1 MMFSGTLA
9 GAKIASYECDKFA
22 DERLVRV
29 VALAHQLQVEDSTN
43 NESSDLMIDL
53 TTAYYLQY
61 NEEILP
67 LDVSSCLQTYKAE
80 VDR

>member
-1 MMFSGTLA
+1 M
-9 GAKIASYECDKFA
+9 
-22 DERLVRV
+22 RV
-29 VALAHQLQVEDSTN
+29 VALAHQLQADNSNTCNSRN
-43 NESSDLMIDL
+43 NNIESSDLIDDL
-53 TTAYYLQY
+53 TTAYYQQY